1 MDNLENELELKRQK
15 VVSLTKKCSIPF
27 IIIGI
32 LIIVFSI
39 ISGKNIIPFIFF
51 DLVIGIIVTA
61 IVTNKPTKEFRKLY
75 KDRVVGDAFSKIFED
90 VVYTPDVGIDRKV
103 IADTQ
108 MMYMGDIYRSNDHIS
123 AKYKGIGL
131 EAADVNIQEEH
142 RDSDGDTTYV
152 TIFSGQWFI
161 FDFNKSFK
169 ADLQVV
175 DKHFGNAK
183 RGGLF
188 SKKKFNKVELE
199 DIEFNK
205 IFKVYAERD
214 EDAFYVL
221 SPGTMEKI
229 KTLRN
234 GTKGKILLCFINNKL
249 HVGLYN
255 GLDMFEPKIFK
266 KVNLQQE
273 EEKVLGEIRIITNF
287 VDTLNLDN
295 DLFRREV

>member
-1 MDNLENELELKRQK
+1 MN
-15 VVSLTKKCSIPF
+15 
-27 IIIGI
+27 
-32 LIIVFSI
+32 
-39 ISGKNIIPFIFF
+39 
-51 DLVIGIIVTA
+51 
-61 IVTNKPTKEFRKLY
+61 
-75 KDRVVGDAFSKIFED
+75 
-90 VVYTPDVGIDRKV
+90 
-103 IADTQ
+103 
-108 MMYMGDIYRSNDHIS
+108 MGDIYRSNDHIS
-123 AKYKGIGL
+123 AKYKGIGI

-142 RDSDGDTTYV
+142 TDSEGHTSYT

-161 FDFNKSFK
+161 FDFNKAFK

-205 IFKVYAERD
+205 IFKVYAEHD

-229 KTLRN
+229 KTLRA

-255 GLDMFEPKIFK
+255 RIDMFEPKIFK
-266 KVNLQQE
+266 KINLKQE
-273 EEKVLGEIRIITNF
+273 EEMVLGQIRIITNF

-295 DLFRREV
+295 DLFRRGV

>member
-1 MDNLENELELKRQK
+1 MDNLEQELEEKRQK
-15 VVSLTKKCSIPF
+15 VVSLTKKCVIPF
-27 IIIGI
+27 ILIGI
-32 LIIVFSI
+32 AIVVLFFVT
-39 ISGKNIIPFIFF
+39 GKNLIPFLFGDFILGF
-51 DLVIGIIVTA
+51 VVTA

-75 KDRVVGDAFSKIFED
+75 KDRVVGHAFSNIFED
-90 VVYTPDVGIDRKV
+90 VVYTPDVGIDRQV
-103 IADTQ
+103 IANTQ
-108 MMYMGDIYRSNDHIS
+108 MMNMGDVYRSNDHIS
-123 AKYKGIGL
+123 AKYKGIGI
-131 EAADVNIQEEH
+131 EAADVEIEEQH
-142 RDSDGDTTYV
+142 TDSDGNTTYV
-152 TIFSGQWFI
+152 TIFRGQWFI

-175 DKHFGNAK
+175 DKHFGSAK

-205 IFKVYAERD
+205 IFKVYAEHD

-255 GLDMFEPKIFK
+255 GLDMFEPRIFK

-273 EEKVLGEIRIITNF
+273 EEKVLGQIKIITNF

>member
-1 MDNLENELELKRQK
+1 MENLETELETRRQK
-15 VVSLTKKCSIPF
+15 VVSLTWKCVIPF
-27 IIIGI
+27 IIIGV
-32 LIIVFSI
+32 LIVVFSF
-39 ISGKNIIPFIFF
+39 ISGKMLIPFVFIDFT
-51 DLVIGIIVTA
+51 IGLIVTLV
-61 IVTNKPTKEFRKLY
+61 VTNKPRKEFVKLY

-90 VVYTPDVGIDRKV
+90 VVYTPDRGIDRQV
-103 IADTQ
+103 IANTQ

-123 AKYKGIGL
+123 AKYKGISL
-131 EAADVNIQEEH
+131 EAADVDIQEQH
-142 RDSDGDTTYV
+142 TDSDGNTTYV

-161 FDFNKSFK
+161 FDFNKAFK

-205 IFKVYAERD
+205 AFKVYAEHD

-273 EEKVLGEIRIITNF
+273 EEKVLGQIRIITNF

>member
-1 MDNLENELELKRQK
+1 MNNLEQELETKRRK
-15 VVSLTKKCSIPF
+15 VVSLTKKCAIPF
-27 IIIGI
+27 VAIAIIIAVL
-32 LIIVFSI
+32 LIVT
-39 ISGKNIIPFIFF
+39 GRNLIPFLFIDFI
-51 DLVIGIIVTA
+51 LGVLITA
-61 IVTNKPTKEFRKLY
+61 IVTNKPTKEYRKLY
-75 KDRVVGDAFSKIFED
+75 KDRVVGHAFSQIFEN
-90 VVYTPDVGIDRKV
+90 VVYTPDIGIDRKV

-108 MMYMGDIYRSNDHIS
+108 MMHMGDIYKSNDHIS
-123 AKYKGIGL
+123 AKYKGIGI

-142 RDSDGDTTYV
+142 RDSDGNTTYV

-205 IFKVYAERD
+205 TFKVYAEHD

-229 KTLRN
+229 KTLRS
-234 GTKGKILLCFINNKL
+234 GTKGKLLLCFINNKL

-255 GLDMFEPKIFK
+255 GLDMFEPRIFK

-273 EEKVLGEIRIITNF
+273 EEKVLGQIKIITNF

>member
-1 MDNLENELELKRQK
+1 MDNLEQELETKRQK
-15 VVSLTKKCSIPF
+15 VVSLTKKCAIPF

-32 LIIVFSI
+32 VIIVLLFVT
-39 ISGKNIIPFIFF
+39 GRNLIPFLFIDFILGF
-51 DLVIGIIVTA
+51 VVTA

-75 KDRVVGDAFSKIFED
+75 KDRVVGHAFSQIFED
-90 VVYTPDVGIDRKV
+90 VIYTPDVGIDRKV

-108 MMYMGDIYRSNDHIS
+108 MMNMGDIYHSNDHIS
-123 AKYKGIGL
+123 AKYKGIGI

-142 RDSDGDTTYV
+142 TDSEGHTTYT

-161 FDFNKSFK
+161 FDFNKAFK

-205 IFKVYAERD
+205 IFKVYAEHD

-229 KTLRN
+229 KTLRA

-255 GLDMFEPKIFK
+255 RIDMFEPKIFK
-266 KVNLQQE
+266 KINLKQE
-273 EEKVLGEIRIITNF
+273 EEMVLGQIRIITNF

-295 DLFRREV
+295 DLFRRGV